1 MSLGLNSSYIK
12 DMNSTLNETIR
23 KKDAELFKLR
33 EQLDTSETQ
42 IMELTRKSE
51 EMQNKNA
58 TKMKQLELE
67 SI

>member
-1 MSLGLNSSYIK
+1 
-12 DMNSTLNETIR
+12 MNSTLNETIR

-58 TKMKQLELE
+58 TKIKQLELE